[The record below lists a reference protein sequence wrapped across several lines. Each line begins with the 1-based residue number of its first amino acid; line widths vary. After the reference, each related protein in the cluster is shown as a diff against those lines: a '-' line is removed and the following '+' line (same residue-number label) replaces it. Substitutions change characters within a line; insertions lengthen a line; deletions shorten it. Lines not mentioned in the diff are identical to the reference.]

1 MPKSPPESMKDNL
14 RQRLDEHSRTR
25 WQLSGVNVRF
35 RGTFAYVEGRL
46 PGGAYVPL
54 CRLRF
59 GGVLHSWGFAIY
71 LASKGT
77 YHDSLLPSGLP
88 VGSPEEAFDCAC
100 GLYLSGP
107 DALTTPSTN

>member
-1 MPKSPPESMKDNL
+1 MPKSPPQPMKDNL
-14 RQRLDEHSRTR
+14 RQRLDDYGRSR
-25 WQLSGVNVRF
+25 WQLSGVDVRF
-35 RGTFAYVEGRL
+35 RGAFANVECRL

-59 GGVLHSWGFAIY
+59 GGVLHTWGFAVY

-77 YHDSLLPSGLP
+77 YHDSLLPSGFP
-88 VGSPEEAFDCAC
+88 VGSPEEALDCAC
-100 GLYLSGP
+100 NLYLSDP